1 MYHFA
6 SRTNLASADF
16 CIASAPPCLRS
27 AVSPSFRR
35 ASASNFVSGAALL
48 VAVHRRYFSG
58 EVVIT
63 SCLRRTHAYHFG
75 SWTCCFIANP
85 LRFNLWKR
93 RFRSVRSYCMW
104 KIGSASM
111 HYEDRIIEG
120 AGMQYCWRSCAT
132 SPPRWANTEN
142 SPPRHSIF
150 KLIIFF
156 LGAAFLL
163 KILASVIE

>member
-1 MYHFA
+1 MLSGAYLHRPDSSGDGRQGA
-6 SRTNLASADF
+6 CSL
-16 CIASAPPCLRS
+16 
-27 AVSPSFRR
+27 SFRR

-48 VAVHRRYFSG
+48 VAVHRRSFSG

-104 KIGSASM
+104 KIGSSPACTMKAELLKEQACSIA
-111 HYEDRIIEG
+111 EDHV
-120 AGMQYCWRSCAT
+120 
-132 SPPRWANTEN
+132 PPAHQDEQMKKNLPT
-142 SPPRHSIF
+142 RHSIF

-156 LGAAFLL
+156 LRCSIPA
-163 KILASVIE
+163 